1 MLNRLFGFLT
11 RKKSPDVSGP
21 QITRDSGQPR
31 SSSKTS
37 NVATLRSSEATG
49 RKAPV
54 NQIPSRKASES
65 RRPHFQDISAPRD
78 CNFGEIPISK
88 PIALA
93 LNDIGY
99 TTPTDIQSRAIPAF
113 LAGSDLAG
121 QAMTGTGKTAAFA
134 IPICE
139 MTNPSQKSVQAI
151 ILVPTRELAVQVS
164 GEIRRIG
171 LRRNLKVVTLYGG
184 QPIKGQIRLLNQGM
198 QIAVG
203 TPGRVLDHLQRGTLN
218 LSGVKFAVLDEADE
232 MLDIGFADDIDRI
245 LRVTPKTRQTALYSA
260 TFPGFIRRLINRH
273 LDNPVYILSQTED
286 VETVDE
292 VRQVYYEIAKKDLE
306 IGLQEILELLV
317 GEGQALIFCRTQIN
331 VDTLVRELGRAG
343 RRVYGLH
350 GGKTQR
356 ERDSVMKSFR
366 GGDLKILVSTNLA
379 SRGIDIPS
387 ITHVINYDMPEN
399 VEEYVHRIG
408 RAGRMGRIGTAVT
421 LVQEWDF
428 EMLDAIIGKVGDK
441 LVQGK
446 LSVSP

>member
-1 MLNRLFGFLT
+1 MLNRLFVLLT
-11 RKKSPDVSGP
+11 RKKSPDVSVT
-21 QITRDSGQPR
+21 QIDHDSGQPR
-31 SSSKTS
+31 SPVRTS
-37 NVATLRSSEATG
+37 NVSTPKSNESARPKAPASQTPRRKRSESLRSDLQDKDAT
-49 RKAPV
+49 
-54 NQIPSRKASES
+54 
-65 RRPHFQDISAPRD
+65 RD
-78 CNFGEIPISK
+78 CNFGDILISK
-88 PIALA
+88 SIALA
-93 LNDIGY
+93 LNDIDY
-99 TTPTDIQSRAIPAF
+99 KIPTDIQSRAIPPF

-139 MTNPSQKSVQAI
+139 MTDPSQKSVQAI

-171 LRRNLKVVTLYGG
+171 SRRNLRVVTLYGG
-184 QPIKGQIRLLNQGM
+184 QPIKGQIRLLQQGM

-245 LRVTPKTRQTALYSA
+245 LRVTPKVRQTALYSA

-273 LDNPVYILSQTED
+273 LDNPVYILSETED

-292 VRQVYYEIAKKDLE
+292 VRQVYYEIAKRDLE
-306 IGLQEILELLV
+306 IGLQEILELSV